1 NINRPSEIVSVVSDH
16 KLAGHEFNWDD
27 VRILDEDPSFLRRII
42 SEMIHITRH
51 NNSLNIQNDTDNLD
65 KAY

>member
-1 NINRPSEIVSVVSDH
+1 LYMVFDH
-16 KLAGHEFNWDD
+16 RLAGHEFNWDD
-27 VRILDEDPSFLRRII
+27 VRIERIDEDPSFLRRII
-42 SEMIHITRH
+42 SEMIHITCH